1 MARETKIPK
10 GALCE
15 CVECRTGCSNMAPP
29 EGQDGCPNKAV
40 VLVFDGPGDEF
51 GTALCAECASGGE

>member
-1 MARETKIPK
+1 MRETKIPK

-15 CVECRTGCSNMAPP
+15 CVNCHADG
-29 EGQDGCPNKAV
+29 GCPNAAV
-40 VLVFDGPGDEF
+40 VLVYDGPEDEV

>member
-1 MARETKIPK
+1 MVKETEIPK

-15 CVECRTGCSNMAPP
+15 CVSCRA
-29 EGQDGCPNKAV
+29 EDGCPNEAV
-40 VLVFDGPGDEF
+40 VLVYDGPDDQV